1 MEDPRTE
8 SLEGEKDVVEA
19 VGKTDAAG
27 TESAGA
33 AKGDGASD
41 VTEAGEASATTPLD
55 AQPTERRAPI
65 DATARRPAALNVAAD
80 DETDAPRLRDVT
92 GTFGDYVRGRR
103 EAIRGFFVK
112 HRVASVLLV
121 LLAAAVVA
129 CLALAFMH
137 ASGVPDST
145 TIDAD
150 ARERVAVPTYD
161 AGSFGADDILVPREV
176 TVRSTKRSATAIDSS
191 EAQFGASGYASADV
205 LVAFSGGSVK
215 VEKSATLGYAR
226 VNGTWIGIGNESD
239 TQLAWEALA
248 GVDQKKVVANVGEL
262 LARAEASFEAGGG
275 SAGSSGAE
283 ELTLA
288 DIYADADIKI
298 VSESFDAEAQTDAL
312 SLRLTKK
319 GSYEAYVCDLS
330 VTFSFRPASGQWEIS
345 EISASKNAKTR
356 VFDPLEGTWQGTFQS
371 QETDGTKCLGARE
384 GGLTLTITGNETT
397 AGTTRL
403 TGTISGLAHYH
414 EHPSSDAESSEGDK
428 GFEGVPFTATLVGGH
443 NEVTG
448 SDLAFVA
455 TLPEEVGGTVTVTL
469 GFGTANDPS
478 RVVAVV
484 QTTFPH
490 TGSFLFI
497 PFEETITYEDTFV
510 LVRE

>member
-1 MEDPRTE
+1 MEDPRTDNLE
-8 SLEGEKDVVEA
+8 S
-19 VGKTDAAG
+19 TDAAEPKATDEALAHG
-27 TESAGA
+27 ESAA
-33 AKGDGASD
+33 QKADAKEAPADDAPAD
-41 VTEAGEASATTPLD
+41 ATEPLD
-55 AQPTERRAPI
+55 AQPTARRAPV
-65 DATARRPAALNVAAD
+65 DATAPRPATLNVSAGN
-80 DETDAPRLRDVT
+80 EGTAPRFHDVT

-103 EAIRGFFVK
+103 DAIRGFFAT
-112 HRVASVLLV
+112 HRLATA
-121 LLAAAVVA
+121 LLALLAVAMVA
-129 CLALAFMH
+129 CLALAFAH
-137 ASGVPDST
+137 ASGVPDNAI
-145 TIDAD
+145 IDAD
-150 ARERVAVPTYD
+150 ARERVAVPAYD

-176 TVRSTKRSATAIDSS
+176 TVRSAKRSATAIDSS
-191 EAQFGASGYASADV
+191 EAQFGAAGYASADV
-205 LVAFSGGSVK
+205 LVTFSGSSVK
-215 VEKSATLGYAR
+215 AEKSATLGYAH
-226 VNGTWIGIGNESD
+226 VNGSWTGIGGESD

-248 GVDQKKVVANVGEL
+248 GVDQKKVVANVDEL
-262 LARAEASFEAGGG
+262 LTRAEASFGAAAGAAGG
-275 SAGSSGAE
+275 SGAD

-288 DIYADADIKI
+288 DIYADADVEV

-312 SLRLTKK
+312 SLRLTKA

-384 GGLTLTITGNETT
+384 GGLAVSITGNET
-397 AGTTRL
+397 ADGTTRL

-414 EHPSSDAESSEGDK
+414 EHPSSDADSFEGDAR
-428 GFEGVPFTATLVGGH
+428 FEDVPFTATLVGGH
-443 NEVTG
+443 NEATG

-469 GFGTANDPS
+469 GFGTAADPS

-497 PFEETITYEDTFV
+497 PFEETITYEDTFS